1 MQVKVEDETGNLS
14 LFMREKAALSL
25 SSTASKEDFE
35 AARADDSL
43 DFPKKASIKIIR
55 KPPVPETPTHASSA
69 EKPSQVQCYIV
80 EAAEQA
86 MEDTP
91 SKRSL
96 TLLNLLKN
104 TEACTDA
111 CVPAGIGMIR
121 KDPHYGLA
129 VSYVVE
135 EQVIKK
141 RCTRAVALVI
151 ATSASK
157 SDNLNEG
164 YQMITE
170 NVKDALD
177 EGFRCTLMSFCT
189 VKASPDYQL
198 KPARGQKTQTAFVV
212 IADVLEPGSA
222 EKPPVFLVES
232 LERIPD
238 TESAVA
244 PEHMRRLIYFASLTA
259 KMQGSKEQNV
269 WTEQTSPA
277 NAGKCRRLGKSPTD
291 DILEQYKPSL

>member
-1 MQVKVEDETGNLS
+1 
-14 LFMREKAALSL
+14 
-25 SSTASKEDFE
+25 
-35 AARADDSL
+35 
-43 DFPKKASIKIIR
+43 
-55 KPPVPETPTHASSA
+55 
-69 EKPSQVQCYIV
+69 
-80 EAAEQA
+80 

-96 TLLNLLKN
+96 TLVNLLKN

-151 ATSASK
+151 ATDASK
-157 SDNLNEG
+157 ADNLNEG

-189 VKASPDYQL
+189 AQASPDYQL

-222 EKPPVFLVES
+222 EQASRVLAG
-232 LERIPD
+232 IP
-238 TESAVA
+238 
-244 PEHMRRLIYFASLTA
+244 
-259 KMQGSKEQNV
+259 
-269 WTEQTSPA
+269 
-277 NAGKCRRLGKSPTD
+277 
-291 DILEQYKPSL
+291 

>member
-1 MQVKVEDETGNLS
+1 
-14 LFMREKAALSL
+14 
-25 SSTASKEDFE
+25 
-35 AARADDSL
+35 
-43 DFPKKASIKIIR
+43 
-55 KPPVPETPTHASSA
+55 
-69 EKPSQVQCYIV
+69 
-80 EAAEQA
+80 
-86 MEDTP
+86 
-91 SKRSL
+91 
-96 TLLNLLKN
+96 
-104 TEACTDA
+104 
-111 CVPAGIGMIR
+111 MIR
-121 KDPHYGLA
+121 KDPHYGLV

-189 VKASPDYQL
+189 VKASPYYQL

-291 DILEQYKPSL
+291 DLLEQYNPSL